1 MQKERPMEQRSQ
13 TIQVYRFA
21 DQAQAVVSDDQVAV
35 EEPLEIRLD
44 YGSEK
49 RIRKS
54 ISITMRTPGH
64 DFELAAG
71 FLFSEQI
78 IQDPDQIERIRYC
91 GLPID
96 EEGRQNVVR
105 VVLRPG
111 AEVDLQRL
119 ERHFYTTSSCGVC
132 GKASIAALQ
141 LNRCPRL
148 PSDGP
153 IVSAQLLYQLPERL
167 RAAQEIF
174 DSTGGLH
181 AAALFR
187 IDGSLEALREDVGR
201 HNAVDKLIDM
211 RLIERNL
218 DFSDR
223 ILFLSG
229 RISFELTQKALI
241 AGIPIVAAVG
251 APSSLAIQLA
261 EEFGI
266 SLVGF
271 VRGRRLNVY
280 SSPWRITN

>member
-1 MQKERPMEQRSQ
+1 MEQRSQ
-13 TIQVYRFA
+13 TIQIHRFA
-21 DQAQAVVSDDQVAV
+21 NQAQAVVSDDQVAV

-49 RIRKS
+49 RVRKS
-54 ISITMRTPGH
+54 ISITMRTPGN

-71 FLFSEQI
+71 FLYNEQI

-96 EEGRQNVVR
+96 DEGRQNVVR
-105 VVLRPG
+105 VVLRSD

-132 GKASIAALQ
+132 GKASISALQ
-141 LNRCPRL
+141 LSHCPLL

-153 IVSAQLLYQLPERL
+153 TISAQELFQLPERL
-167 RAAQEIF
+167 RAAQEVF

-187 IDGSLEALREDVGR
+187 LDGTLEALREDVGR
-201 HNAVDKLIDM
+201 HNAVDKLIGM

-218 DFSDR
+218 DFRDR

-229 RISFELTQKALI
+229 RISFELTQKALV

-261 EEFGI
+261 EEFGM

-271 VRGRRLNVY
+271 VRGQRLNVY
-280 SSPWRITN
+280 SGAWRIQP

>member
-1 MQKERPMEQRSQ
+1 MEQRSH

-21 DQAQAVVSDDQVAV
+21 NQAQAVVSDDQVAV

-49 RIRKS
+49 RVRKS

-71 FLFSEQI
+71 FLYNEQI
-78 IQDPDQIERIRYC
+78 IRHPDQIERIRYC

-96 EEGRQNVVR
+96 DDGRQNVVR
-105 VVLRPG
+105 VVLRPD

-132 GKASIAALQ
+132 GKASIDALQ
-141 LNRCPRL
+141 LAHCPIL
-148 PSDGP
+148 PNDGP
-153 IVSAQLLYQLPERL
+153 TISAQELFQLPERL
-167 RAAQEIF
+167 RAAQEVF
-174 DSTGGLH
+174 DTTGGLH

-187 IDGSLEALREDVGR
+187 LDGTLEALREDVGR
-201 HNAVDKLIDM
+201 HNAVDKLIGM

-218 DFSDR
+218 DFRDR

-229 RISFELTQKALI
+229 RISFELTQKALV

-261 EEFGI
+261 QEFGM

-271 VRGRRLNVY
+271 VRGQRLNVY
-280 SSPWRITN
+280 SGAWRIQP

>member
-1 MQKERPMEQRSQ
+1 MEQRSH

-21 DQAQAVVSDDQVAV
+21 NQAQAVVSDDQVAV

-49 RIRKS
+49 RVRKS

-71 FLFSEQI
+71 FLYNEQI
-78 IQDPDQIERIRYC
+78 IQHPDQIERIRYC

-96 EEGRQNVVR
+96 DDGRQNVVR
-105 VVLRPG
+105 VVLRPD

-132 GKASIAALQ
+132 GKASIDALQ
-141 LNRCPRL
+141 LAHCPLL

-153 IVSAQLLYQLPERL
+153 IISAQELFQLPERL

-187 IDGSLEALREDVGR
+187 LDGTLEALREDVGR
-201 HNAVDKLIDM
+201 HNAVDKLIGM

-218 DFSDR
+218 DFRDR

-229 RISFELTQKALI
+229 RISFELTQKALV

-261 EEFGI
+261 QEFGM

-271 VRGRRLNVY
+271 VRGQRLNVY
-280 SSPWRITN
+280 SGAWRIQP